1 MRGEIELVVG
11 TGVMGAGTWGMWQK
25 KYHEKQTELIM
36 LMANSLNLV
45 SKFTEFTSLRDISL
59 SSKRKDV
66 ISNQKRITYII

>member
-1 MRGEIELVVG
+1 MKSAKLAEKMRGEIELVVG

-45 SKFTEFTSLRDISL
+45 SKFTEFTD
-59 SSKRKDV
+59 
-66 ISNQKRITYII
+66 QFH

>member
-45 SKFTEFTSLRDISL
+45 SKFTEFTD
-59 SSKRKDV
+59 
-66 ISNQKRITYII
+66 QFH

>member
-1 MRGEIELVVG
+1 MQGEIELVVG

-45 SKFTEFTSLRDISL
+45 SKFTEFTD
-59 SSKRKDV
+59 
-66 ISNQKRITYII
+66 QFH